1 MDTVILGYSHTVV
14 ENCEDDWVD
23 GAGGNT
29 SDLEGTIKVVG
40 AGSVKLNLAAGS
52 GVDDLIATEDFT
64 AADLSAKTH
73 LAFWFRSSIALT
85 AGDIQIGISATSA
98 LGGTP
103 IYFNVPAIVTV
114 HSWHRMVVALS
125 GTRSAIVS
133 VGFRQHVDVGAATFY
148 VDDIQAFIGRSYST
162 LGVRGL
168 DDPDETIEY
177 PGKGYAPLDGSKIEV
192 NLVYNRVVSV
202 DFGVVQAKTDR
213 VFMHTHHRA
222 TDKAIY
228 FNNEDCIVVNEKPD
242 SHNNEWI
249 DGLVYAR
256 SFTKQ
261 YIEKTARSTDPPSWS
276 R

>member
-1 MDTVILGYSHTVV
+1 MDTAILGYSHTVV
-14 ENCEDDWVD
+14 ENCDDDWD
-23 GAGGNT
+23 NGGGSST
-29 SDLEGTIKVVG
+29 SDLETTIKMVG
-40 AGSVKLNLAAGS
+40 SGSVKLNLAAGD
-52 GVDDLIATEDFT
+52 GVDAIIATENFSST
-64 AADLSAKTH
+64 DLSAKTH
-73 LAFWFRSSIALT
+73 LAFWFRSSIALA
-85 AGDIQIGISATSA
+85 AGDIQIGISATNA

-114 HSWHRMVVALS
+114 DSWHRMVVALT
-125 GTRSAIVS
+125 GTRSAILS

-148 VDDIQAFIGRSYST
+148 VDDIEAFIGRSYSV

-177 PGKGYAPLDGSKIEV
+177 PGKGFAPLDGSKIESS
-192 NLVYNRVVSV
+192 LVYNRVVSV
-202 DFGVVQAKTDR
+202 DFGVVSAKTDR
-213 VFMHTHHRA
+213 VFLHTHHRA
-222 TDKAIY
+222 SDKAIY
-228 FNNEDCIVVNEKPD
+228 YNNEDCLVVNEKPD
-242 SHNNEWI
+242 SHSNEWI